1 MAATKILVV
10 DDEDTLCEVLKFNL
24 EIAGFTV
31 DVANSAEEALQ
42 MKPLSQYAL
51 ILLDVMMA
59 QMSGFTFARILK
71 ADDDTKNIPIIFL
84 TAKDN
89 EDDMVAGL
97 NIGADD
103 YIYKPYTIRNV
114 MTRVNAVLRR
124 TLTPA
129 VNSSA
134 EKNVITIENLTVD
147 PDAKTVTLD
156 GKEIKMPRKEFEI
169 LLMLVSCPGR
179 IFSRNEILSRVWE
192 QNVVV
197 VDRVVDVNITRLRKK
212 LGDLGNKIITRSGYG
227 YGFEI

>member
-1 MAATKILVV
+1 MAVTKILVV

-24 EIAGFTV
+24 EIAGFSV

-42 MKPLSQYAL
+42 MKPLSQYSL
-51 ILLDVMMA
+51 ILLDIMMA

>member
-1 MAATKILVV
+1 MAVTKILVV

-24 EIAGFTV
+24 EIAGFSV

-42 MKPLSQYAL
+42 MKPLSQYSL

-134 EKNVITIENLTVD
+134 DKNVITFENLTVD

>member
-1 MAATKILVV
+1 MAVTKILVV

-31 DVANSAEEALQ
+31 DVANCAEDALQ

-124 TLTPA
+124 TLTLA

>member
-31 DVANSAEEALQ
+31 DVANCAEDALQ

-147 PDAKTVTLD
+147 PDAKTATLN

>member
-1 MAATKILVV
+1 MAVTKILVV

-24 EIAGFTV
+24 EIAGFSV

-147 PDAKTVTLD
+147 PDAKTVSLD

>member
-1 MAATKILVV
+1 MAVTKILVV

-24 EIAGFTV
+24 EIAGFSV

-42 MKPLSQYAL
+42 MKPLSQYSL

-134 EKNVITIENLTVD
+134 DKNVITFENLTVD

-179 IFSRNEILSRVWE
+179 LFSRNEILSRVWE
-192 QNVVV
+192 QNGVV